1 MANSRFEYVK
11 SFELE
16 DRLLPH
22 CWIVFRIDG
31 KGFTKFCD
39 AHQFQKPND
48 SRALLLANTAAKML
62 MEEHSEIVLGYGQSD
77 EYSFV
82 LRKNT
87 ELYNRRS
94 SKLISVF
101 VSYYTAAYVSQW
113 PTHFPDVPLQYL
125 PSFDGRTVCYPSND
139 ILRDYLSWRQ
149 ADCHINNQYNTCF
162 WALVHSGKKPSEAQG
177 ILKVSGHSTW
187 FKRACKVNVQTL
199 IPGENATVVG
209 FGARWQRARGGGGL
223 VPGCKRAG
231 GVVEVG
237 RGVAMRAVVEVGAV
251 QRAAVVEVARR
262 REVKTSGSELEG
274 WREVVE
280 RGGGGG
286 GGRGGGGGGGVGGGG
301 GGVEVGEGDGGWVEV
316 VVVGVGGGGGWKA
329 VERWW

>member
-177 ILKVSGHSTW
+177 ILKGVSD
-187 FKRACKVNVQTL
+187 A
-199 IPGENATVVG
+199 
-209 FGARWQRARGGGGL
+209 
-223 VPGCKRAG
+223 
-231 GVVEVG
+231 
-237 RGVAMRAVVEVGAV
+237 RAVVEVGAKCSDA
-251 QRAAVVEVARR
+251 RAVVEGGGRAGAVVEVGARGER
-262 REVKTSGSELEG
+262 RGA
-274 WREVVE
+274 VVE
-280 RGGGGG
+280 
-286 GGRGGGGGGGVGGGG
+286 
-301 GGVEVGEGDGGWVEV
+301 VEEMEV
-316 VVVGVGGGGGWKA
+316 VV
-329 VERWW
+329 EETRWWCRR